1 MFMIIECVLE
11 KIKKAVI
18 FAEQITGKN
27 LSLPVLANIILEIK
41 DRSLKIKSTNL
52 DLGLEIYIPCKIT
65 NENNLS
71 IALNGVLFNNFFNN
85 LPTITDKIKIELL
98 EKNLKISSPQHTTL
112 IKSLPV
118 DDFPIIPIP
127 NKTNSFFIHSQELT
141 KALKSVWLSAS
152 FSTMKPEISSVCF
165 YQQPD
170 NLVLVATDSFRLA
183 EKIIKTGKNK
193 LTINQLIV
201 PLKNI
206 VKIIKIIDLLDEDLE
221 IKYDQHQ
228 ISFNAKDF
236 YLTSRLIDGVYPD
249 YRQIISTH
257 WETEIIVSRLELLN
271 LLKLANVFT
280 DKFNQVDFSFTVNK
294 LEIKTL
300 NENGDNLVW
309 LTPLTINGEPVAVS
323 LNLKYLLDGLMAI
336 ESEQI
341 TLKFNGGNKPIMVAG
356 VGDNSFIYLIMPIR
370 R

>member
-71 IALNGVLFNNFFNN
+71 IALNGVLFN
-85 LPTITDKIKIELL
+85 T
-98 EKNLKISSPQHTTL
+98 
-112 IKSLPV
+112 
-118 DDFPIIPIP
+118 
-127 NKTNSFFIHSQELT
+127 FFIHSQELT

-152 FSTMKPEISSVCF
+152 FSAMKPEISSVCF

-170 NLVLVATDSFRLA
+170 NLVLLATDSFRLA
-183 EKIIKTGKNK
+183 EKIIKGGKNK
-193 LTINQLIV
+193 LAVNQLIV

-206 VKIIKIIDLLDEDLE
+206 IKIIKIIDFLDEDLE

-257 WETEIIVSRLELLN
+257 WETEITVSRLELLN
-271 LLKLANVFT
+271 LLKLA
-280 DKFNQVDFSFTVNK
+280 
-294 LEIKTL
+294 
-300 NENGDNLVW
+300 
-309 LTPLTINGEPVAVS
+309 
-323 LNLKYLLDGLMAI
+323 
-336 ESEQI
+336 
-341 TLKFNGGNKPIMVAG
+341 
-356 VGDNSFIYLIMPIR
+356 
-370 R
+370 